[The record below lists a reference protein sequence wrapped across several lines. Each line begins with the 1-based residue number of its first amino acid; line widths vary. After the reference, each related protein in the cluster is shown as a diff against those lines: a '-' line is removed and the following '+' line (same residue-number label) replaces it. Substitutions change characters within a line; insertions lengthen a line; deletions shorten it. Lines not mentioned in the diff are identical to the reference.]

1 MILYIIIYYYI
12 LYIILLLYYILYYI
26 FIIYYI
32 IYCILLYYIILYI
45 ILYNIILYD
54 IVLYYMILY
63 IILYYIKLYYIKY
76 NIILYIW
83 LGVGIGRWFLRVFWG
98 TSLWPFVYI
107 MFSTMR
113 TRQIHFLSCTPWP
126 LTLVEDFDNKS
137 SIRGSST
144 HFTHHW
150 CSLHTDVSGNG
161 LDVNSWCILLDCLQ
175 LRYWTHASVLPSC
188 CWVARLRNCVSV
200 PQRVALIK
208 TSLGQPQHCE
218 WNPHACSRVSR
229 QAPT

>member
-1 MILYIIIYYYI
+1 MYFCCILYHNGYIHHIYINMSIYVCMYIYYI
-12 LYIILLLYYILYYI
+12 VLYYIILYYI
-26 FIIYYI
+26 VYYIVYYI
-32 IYCILLYYIILYI
+32 IYYIILYI
-45 ILYNIILYD
+45 ILY
-54 IVLYYMILY
+54 Y
-63 IILYYIKLYYIKY
+63 IIIYI
-76 NIILYIW
+76 YIW
-83 LGVGIGRWFLRVFWG
+83 LGVGIGRWILRVFWG

-161 LDVNSWCILLDCLQ
+161 LDVTSWCILLDCLQ

>member
-1 MILYIIIYYYI
+1 
-12 LYIILLLYYILYYI
+12 
-26 FIIYYI
+26 
-32 IYCILLYYIILYI
+32 
-45 ILYNIILYD
+45 
-54 IVLYYMILY
+54 MILY
-63 IILYYIKLYYIKY
+63 IILYYIKLYYIIY

-113 TRQIHFLSCTPWP
+113 TCQIHFLSCTPWP

-161 LDVNSWCILLDCLQ
+161 LDVNSWWCKAKKVNCDCKAKKVNCDCNPWNFCFLRISPLLRHDLVATGP
-175 LRYWTHASVLPSC
+175 LSADKKAIAVTPS
-188 CWVARLRNCVSV
+188 S
-200 PQRVALIK
+200 
-208 TSLGQPQHCE
+208 
-218 WNPHACSRVSR
+218 
-229 QAPT
+229 